1 MAKAPTHPD
10 QIGFCFDAPA
20 VPSGEAA
27 LAGFEKRTNVF
38 VGAMLNSDG
47 RDRYQLAAEVSKLLA
62 DEVSKTM
69 LDAYASPSR
78 EDHKIPFSRLMAI
91 VVVTGR
97 YDLLDAHLRET
108 GCGVI
113 TGRELETVEL
123 GSIEQEIR
131 ALQAKARDLRRTA
144 QPIRRGGASE

>member
-1 MAKAPTHPD
+1 MGKAKAHPD
-10 QIGFCFDAPA
+10 QIDFCFDAPP

-38 VGAMLNSDG
+38 VGEMLNSDG
-47 RDRYQLAAEVSKLLA
+47 RDRYEIAAEVSKLLA

-78 EDHKIPFSRLMAI
+78 EDHKIPHSRLMAI
-91 VVVTGR
+91 VVVTQR
-97 YDLLDAHLRET
+97 YDLFDRHLRET

-113 TGRELETVEL
+113 TGRELETAEL
-123 GSIEQEIR
+123 GSIEQEIS
-131 ALQAKARDLRRTA
+131 ALKAKARDLRRTA
-144 QPIRRGGASE
+144 KPIRRGGSSQ